1 MFNRNGI
8 GFCLLRTLE
17 IFCRGRDPEVGGDD
31 SSVAIENSL
40 SAIVHLFCVIIM
52 TITYKM

>member
-17 IFCRGRDPEVGGDD
+17 IFSRGRDPEVGGDD
-31 SSVAIENSL
+31 SSVAVENSL
-40 SAIVHLFCVIIM
+40 SAIVHLFCVNIIN
-52 TITYKM
+52 IT